1 MPFGYKEIPL
11 EQVVTNPYT
20 ASPQEIHDGLV
31 LYRVNE
37 HFVEALEHFP
47 REQIVGCFLQGSQNY
62 GLDYEGSD
70 VDTKLIVVPNFKDIC
85 LNRKPVSTTH
95 VRANDEHTDW
105 KDIRLY
111 METFRKQ
118 NLNFL
123 EILFTPYFAINS
135 TYWDE
140 WMRLVDARESIARMN
155 EFRAVKSMK
164 GIALEKYHAMEHRY
178 PTKIDIIDKYG
189 YDGKQVSHLIR
200 VYDYLRRYTAGED
213 YGSCLR
219 PSPDLV
225 PLIMDYKMLDRI
237 PLEEARADAE
247 KYKALTEELADAYC
261 AEHEDYEDPAMREL
275 LEDVSYNIMKIAVEK
290 ELGKTS

>member
-11 EQVVTNPYT
+11 EQVVADPYT

-37 HFVEALEHFP
+37 HFIEALEHFP

-70 VDTKLIVVPNFKDIC
+70 IDTKLIVVPNFKDIC

-105 KDIRLY
+105 KDFRLY

-123 EILFTPYFAINS
+123 EILFTPYFVINH

-200 VYDYLRRYTAGED
+200 VYDYLRRYIAGED

-225 PLIMDYKMLDRI
+225 PRIMDYKMLDRI

-247 KYKALTEELADAYC
+247 KYKVLTEELADTYC
-261 AEHEDYEDPAMREL
+261 AEREDYEDPAMREL
-275 LEDVSYNIMKIAVEK
+275 LEDVSYNIMKISVEK
-290 ELGKTS
+290 ELKHG